1 VAQLGLVLDPLVL
14 HPLVLLLD
22 IVSQVLDPF
31 VQVVDLLVLLLTILA
46 LQLLHV
52 RLLLGSAAVL
62 ALQNPFLVRVEQGLL
77 LFQVLFCFHNSILQI
92 FFLFVVALLN

>member
-1 VAQLGLVLDPLVL
+1 MAQLGLVLDPLVL
-14 HPLVLLLD
+14 HTLILLLD
-22 IVSQVLDPF
+22 IVRQVLDPF

-52 RLLLGSAAVL
+52 RLLLGAATIL
-62 ALQNPFLVRVEQGLL
+62 ALQNPFLVRVEQSLL

-92 FFLFVVALLN
+92 LFLFVVALLN